1 MRDERRS
8 GRLFHAGKTVPREL
22 ETLYE
27 LEAET
32 DHMFLCRRP
41 QGSQM

>member
-1 MRDERRS
+1 M
-8 GRLFHAGKTVPREL
+8 GVCAHAGKTVPREL

-32 DHMFLCRRP
+32 ELMFLCRTWPGRRP